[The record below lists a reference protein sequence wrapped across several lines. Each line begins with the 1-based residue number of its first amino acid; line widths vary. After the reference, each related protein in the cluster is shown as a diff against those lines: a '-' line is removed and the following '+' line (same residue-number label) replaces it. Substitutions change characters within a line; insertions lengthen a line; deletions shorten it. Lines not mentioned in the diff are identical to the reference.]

1 VISNFA
7 VATPTY
13 AYNAKTGAKLVG
25 SNGTSDQIA
34 LTYYNVG
41 DAQITGTD
49 IGLKF
54 LVTPTIA
61 INGTASLQQ
70 LDTVKSQAGD
80 PAEATAFNSPTTKFN
95 VGMDF
100 ANLYNNVLRAGF
112 TVRYVNGYRFLS
124 GVNNG
129 KIPTFSTFDFTAGYK
144 LPAIGASIN
153 LSVQNLVA
161 CRGGTSAINGWLAAA
176 RPAIYTKKRE
186 CGFGKKHIEMINM
199 PEIGTMAFLGIRW
212 DR

>member
-1 VISNFA
+1 M
-7 VATPTY
+7 
-13 AYNAKTGAKLVG
+13 
-25 SNGTSDQIA
+25 
-34 LTYYNVG
+34 G

-49 IGLKF
+49 MGLKF

-61 INGTASLQQ
+61 INGTASLQK
-70 LDTVKSQAGD
+70 LDTVKAKAGD

-100 ANLYNNVLRAGF
+100 ANIYANRLRGSF

-129 KIPTFSTFDFTAGYK
+129 KIPTFSTFDFTTGYK
-144 LPAIGASIN
+144 FPSLGATIN
-153 LSVQNLVA
+153 LSVQNLFV
-161 CRGGTSAINGWLAAA
+161 CRGGTSSINGWVAANK
-176 RPAIYTKKRE
+176 PSLYNKKQE
-186 CGFGKKHIEMINM
+186 CGFGLKHIEMINM
-199 PEIGTMAFLGIRW
+199 PQIGPMAFLGIRW